1 MCDHKY
7 DNIKYKSHLI
17 VASEYGCID
26 CVNALIAAG
35 ASIDLKDIFCQTA
48 LMFASQDGHI
58 DCVNALIAAG
68 ASIDLKEQSGQT
80 ALQLASQNG
89 QIECVNALKTA
100 SEKSQK
106 SSNKTPAEIPAN
118 VSTIDAKS
126 FKFPHNVETNTIPLS
141 MIKAL
146 LHKILSNTSNRLTK
160 NCDKYMKIVNMICE
174 NKITDELILSSM
186 YEVLEMTYELISAE
200 IFRKC
205 WDLN

>member
-7 DNIKYKSHLI
+7 EDTEYKSHLI
-17 VASEYGCID
+17 Y
-26 CVNALIAAG
+26 
-35 ASIDLKDIFCQTA
+35 ASIH
-48 LMFASQDGHI
+48 GHI

-68 ASIDLKEQSGQT
+68 ASIDLKDNYGRT
-80 ALQLASQNG
+80 ALMLASRHRH
-89 QIECVNALKTA
+89 IDCVNALKTA
-100 SEKSQK
+100 IEKSQK
-106 SSNKTPAEIPAN
+106 SSTKTPAEIPAN